1 LSPYVTIFSALT
13 LNLKAK
19 MSFIGN
25 VIWVIFGGIFIF
37 FQYIFGGLVLCLT
50 IVGIPFG
57 IQCFKFAIVGLA
69 PFGVKITDT
78 SSNIGCLS
86 TVMNIIWLV
95 FGGIWIV
102 LTHLLFGLFFCI
114 TVVGIPFGLQH
125 FKLMNLAFSPF
136 GKSIG

>member
-1 LSPYVTIFSALT
+1 
-13 LNLKAK
+13 

-25 VIWVIFGGIFIF
+25 IIWVIFGGIFIF

-69 PFGVKITDT
+69 PFGVEITDT

-86 TVMNIIWLV
+86 TVMNLIWLV
-95 FGGIWIV
+95 FGGFWIV
-102 LTHLLFGLFFCI
+102 LTHLLFGLLFCV

-136 GKSIG
+136 GKSIS

>member
-1 LSPYVTIFSALT
+1 
-13 LNLKAK
+13 
-19 MSFIGN
+19 MSFLGN
-25 VIWVIFGGIFIF
+25 IIWIIFGGIFIF
-37 FQYIFGGLVLCLT
+37 FQYLFGGLVLCLT

-102 LTHLLFGLFFCI
+102 LTHLVFGLLLCI
-114 TVVGIPFGLQH
+114 TVIGIPFGLQR

-136 GKSIG
+136 GKSIS

>member
-1 LSPYVTIFSALT
+1 MQNVTFT
-13 LNLKAK
+13 NQKCLKY
-19 MSFIGN
+19 MSFLGN
-25 VIWVIFGGIFIF
+25 IIWIIFGGIFIF
-37 FQYIFGGLVLCLT
+37 FQYIFGGLILCLT

-78 SSNIGCLS
+78 SANIGCLS
-86 TVMNIIWLV
+86 TIMNIIWLV

-102 LTHLLFGLFFCI
+102 LTHLLFGLLLCI

-136 GKSIG
+136 GKSIS

>member
-1 LSPYVTIFSALT
+1 
-13 LNLKAK
+13 

-25 VIWVIFGGIFIF
+25 LIWVIFGGIFIF
-37 FQYIFGGLVLCLT
+37 FEYIFGGLILCLT

-57 IQCFKFAIVGLA
+57 IQCFKVAIVGLA
-69 PFGVKITDT
+69 PFGVKIRDT
-78 SSNIGCLS
+78 SNPVGCLS

-102 LTHLLFGLFFCI
+102 LTHLGLGILFCI
-114 TVVGIPFGLQH
+114 TIVGIPFGLQH